1 MGGQPRVMHGA
12 YDGFA
17 DVSTAGPVT
26 LFFPEGVVLEMTAQE
41 AAAFYQAIG
50 RVSVINI
57 CAPRAM
63 PTAPRGHV
71 PAGLRLDPHRARTV
85 RILTIA
91 V

>member
-1 MGGQPRVMHGA
+1 MHGA

-50 RVSVINI
+50 RVSVINCLRAPL
-57 CAPRAM
+57 CAH
-63 PTAPRGHV
+63 G
-71 PAGLRLDPHRARTV
+71 PAWACPCRPSDSTPIEARTV